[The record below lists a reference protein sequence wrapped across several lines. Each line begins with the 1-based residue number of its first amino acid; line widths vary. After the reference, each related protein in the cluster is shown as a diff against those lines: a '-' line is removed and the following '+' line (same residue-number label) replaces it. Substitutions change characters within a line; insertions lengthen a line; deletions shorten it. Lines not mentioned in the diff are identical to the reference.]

1 MPDTHISSASYQT
14 SLSKIQIGSACIVT
28 DLHLEGLL
36 RRRMMDLGII
46 PGTAV
51 ECIRRGP
58 SGDPTAYS
66 VRGTTIAL
74 RKEDAAK
81 INVYPI

>member
-1 MPDTHISSASYQT
+1 MQAPNTDFSNRQIT
-14 SLSKIQIGSACIVT
+14 LSQIPVGSACMVA
-28 DLHLEGLL
+28 DLNLEGLL
-36 RRRMMDLGII
+36 RRRVMDLGII

-58 SGDPTAYS
+58 SGDPTAYA

-74 RKEDAAK
+74 RQEDAAK
-81 INVYPI
+81 IKVCLI